1 VITRK
6 AYGGAY
12 DVMSSKH
19 IGGDFN
25 YAWPAAEIAVM
36 GPQAAV
42 NVIFKREIA
51 AAKDPAKK
59 AEQLVDDYK
68 EKFANPYIAA
78 ERGFLDDVIEP
89 QDTRPTLIRSLHLL
103 KDKQVERPHRRHGN
117 IPL

>member
-1 VITRK
+1 M
-6 AYGGAY
+6 
-12 DVMSSKH
+12 MSSKH

-51 AAKDPAKK
+51 AAKDPARK

-68 EKFANPYIAA
+68 EKFASPYIAA

-103 KDKQVERPHRRHGN
+103 KDKQVERPRRRHGN